1 MWEKESA
8 GHRRR
13 RSRGL
18 VQISG
23 GKVVVDF
30 SDREY
35 RARGVLSEAELS
47 LEGWRSW
54 KRSGAVAW
62 GCQRDED
69 LTVDDEVR

>member
-8 GHRRR
+8 ARGHLRR

-35 RARGVLSEAELS
+35 RAL
-47 LEGWRSW
+47 RS
-54 KRSGAVAW
+54 KRSGAVSGRLAFMEAKRSCLV
-62 GCQRDED
+62 GLPERRGLDG
-69 LTVDDEVR
+69 